1 MALFHEWQAQR
12 QRRQQEL
19 RDRQKQ
25 VSQDLAVW
33 RENRLD
39 MSREMRQSLSDYCS
53 QIRGQTAEFL
63 TNCRDQRYQ
72 DSQRLMQALA
82 EFVNNLAAETSQF
95 LSNMTQERSMMAQ
108 EQTKTLQAFHH
119 HLSRSVIQFVQ
130 ECHDQRLDMKAELTE
145 YLQQFVRQLSADVT
159 AYLREVDAQQQQV
172 AIELQQSF
180 LAARQQRS
188 QTMQALYDYFASLRL
203 QRQEEIAILQAE
215 MWRNVKEYRMNLFH
229 QVWGDLP
236 TSTQTK
242 SAPTSPVTVSQSIP
256 SPVAAPAAP
265 KLKTLPQT
273 PVKATPQTT
282 PTTTSTTAPVVPAPP
297 AAPPQPVAPPSQR
310 AIANTMQQAV
320 YAYLKQVKSARIKD
334 IEEKLKIN
342 RIQAVDILKS
352 LIEQGLITQ
361 NNREYIIV

>member
-25 VSQDLAVW
+25 VSEDLTVW
-33 RENRLD
+33 RENRLN
-39 MSREMRQSLSDYCS
+39 MGREMRKSLSDYCS
-53 QIRGQTAEFL
+53 QIRGQTAKFL
-63 TNCRDQRYQ
+63 NNCRDQRYQ

-95 LSNMTQERSMMAQ
+95 LTSIAQERSMMAQ
-108 EQTKTLQAFHH
+108 EQTKTLQVFHH

-130 ECHDQRLDMKAELTE
+130 ECHYRRLDMKAELTE
-145 YLQQFVRQLSADVT
+145 YLQQFVQQLSADVA

-203 QRQEEIAILQAE
+203 QRREEIAILQAE
-215 MWRNVKEYRMNLFH
+215 MWRNVKEYRVNLFH

-236 TSTQTK
+236 TLTQTK
-242 SAPTSPVTVSQSIP
+242 FASTSSVTISQSTP
-256 SPVAAPAAP
+256 SRVAAPAAP
-265 KLKTLPQT
+265 KLKTSPQT
-273 PVKATPQTT
+273 PVKVTPQTT
-282 PTTTSTTAPVVPAPP
+282 PTTTITTPTTVPVVSVPP
-297 AAPPQPVAPPSQR
+297 AVPPQPVAPPSQ
-310 AIANTMQQAV
+310 NTVQQAV
-320 YAYLKQVKSARIKD
+320 YDYLKQVKSARIKD

-342 RIQAVDILKS
+342 RIQTVDILQS
-352 LIEQGLITQ
+352 LIDQGLITQ
-361 NNREYIIV
+361 NNRDYIIV